1 MKLTFDKFNLDREDN
16 VRILDG
22 QKSGSEEVA
31 VYYGYNLFSRESAV
45 YSTGGYMR
53 IKFQSSQD
61 SWNHTG
67 FKARFEAVEPRKYIM
82 ILFIN
87 RPMIFKA

>member
-1 MKLTFDKFNLDREDN
+1 MISVPANKRVKPTFDKFNLDREDN

-53 IKFQSSQD
+53 IKFNPVRTLGIILD
-61 SWNHTG
+61 LKHVLRLWNRVST
-67 FKARFEAVEPRKYIM
+67 
-82 ILFIN
+82 L
-87 RPMIFKA
+87 